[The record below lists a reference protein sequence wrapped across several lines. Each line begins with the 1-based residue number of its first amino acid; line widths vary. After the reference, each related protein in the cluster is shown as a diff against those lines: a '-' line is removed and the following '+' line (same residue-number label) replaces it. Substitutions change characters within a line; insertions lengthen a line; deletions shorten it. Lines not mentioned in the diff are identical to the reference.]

1 MSRTVWWVIA
11 GAVAAAIFV
20 ASSIPG
26 NRFVLPSFDFADK
39 VLHAIAYAGL
49 GGALGFALAVPGRPR
64 RTTTLLAAAI
74 ATAYGISD
82 ELHQLIT
89 PFRTSTVSD
98 AVADLVGA
106 VIGATVAAA
115 LVYRRRR
122 DARS

>member
-1 MSRTVWWVIA
+1 VTRTFWWLVS
-11 GAVAAAIFV
+11 GAVAIAIFV

-26 NRFVLPSFDFADK
+26 NRFTLPTFELADK

-49 GGALGFALAVPGRPR
+49 GGALGLALATPARSPR
-64 RTTTLLAAAI
+64 RIAVLAAAI
-74 ATAYGISD
+74 ATGYGVTD

-98 AVADLVGA
+98 AVADLIGA

-122 DARS
+122 DARP